1 MEDGDDDRRL
11 PWSGWKGQR
20 RGMPFEDEDRRRGAL
35 KSWKKIYELPSGQGL
50 FAAMTELIWGS
61 VALATTGLI
70 HVIPKVNL

>member
-1 MEDGDDDRRL
+1 
-11 PWSGWKGQR
+11 
-20 RGMPFEDEDRRRGAL
+20 MPFEDEDRRRGAL

>member
-1 MEDGDDDRRL
+1 
-11 PWSGWKGQR
+11 
-20 RGMPFEDEDRRRGAL
+20 MPFEDEDRRRGTL